1 MKMYPCLFTIIK
13 CFAVGLLLNGCTT
26 LATDSQ
32 VPADELSQKEEV
44 MLGDAVMPRMLQMLG
59 GRYHDEVI
67 QRAVQRIGVVLGGRG
82 PRPSLSYH
90 FVVADRS
97 EAALFTLP
105 GGNIILTRGLLWRL
119 DDELALSSILDEAV
133 RRCSARPFGGKASR
147 KMLNVSAEILA
158 VRPEKTLVR
167 PDSPEIRLAKLI
179 LERDRKRPAADFRE
193 PVSGANEILFSGEE
207 RAAFEQIKQLEAAY
221 LLLDKARALEA
232 DGQTKSALSAY
243 FEAATAAPEEPQIL
257 AALGTAYLRNGELTS
272 AMIHLRKAESLQ
284 KDNYRILMG
293 LGYGALLRND
303 LKSADSYL
311 RQSVSLLPEQENV
324 YLIAEVL
331 LKQGFVEQSLKNYL
345 LVVEADPDSKMG
357 RAAKSRIAALENN
370 R

>member
-1 MKMYPCLFTIIK
+1 MKMYRCLFTIIK

-26 LATDSQ
+26 LAPDSQ

-147 KMLNVSAEILA
+147 EMLNVSAE
-158 VRPEKTLVR
+158 
-167 PDSPEIRLAKLI
+167 
-179 LERDRKRPAADFRE
+179 
-193 PVSGANEILFSGEE
+193 
-207 RAAFEQIKQLEAAY
+207 
-221 LLLDKARALEA
+221 
-232 DGQTKSALSAY
+232 
-243 FEAATAAPEEPQIL
+243 
-257 AALGTAYLRNGELTS
+257 
-272 AMIHLRKAESLQ
+272 
-284 KDNYRILMG
+284 
-293 LGYGALLRND
+293 
-303 LKSADSYL
+303 
-311 RQSVSLLPEQENV
+311 
-324 YLIAEVL
+324 
-331 LKQGFVEQSLKNYL
+331 
-345 LVVEADPDSKMG
+345 
-357 RAAKSRIAALENN
+357 
-370 R
+370 